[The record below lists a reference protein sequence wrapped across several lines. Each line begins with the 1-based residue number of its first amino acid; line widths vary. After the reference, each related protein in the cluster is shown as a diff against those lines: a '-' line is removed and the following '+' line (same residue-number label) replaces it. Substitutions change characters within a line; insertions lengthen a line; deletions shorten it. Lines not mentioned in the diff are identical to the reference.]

1 MSFLKPDKT
10 YTLGGVTV
18 KDFLLT
24 EHKHNNTSFP
34 GKRTRP
40 LLGVTIHNTE
50 KITVVGTTMSEQYVR
65 ATVNGNM
72 GQCFVHYY
80 VDETEAWHLLP
91 DDQIGWHAADGANG
105 DGNCRTIAIEIIG
118 NSPKA
123 EENGAKL
130 AAGLLAKY
138 ALTTDNLY
146 THSHWINVF
155 SGKTGTREYLNTLK
169 NSRKNCPVYIL
180 PHWADFEARVA
191 AYMSKDITD
200 ASAPTVD
207 KPKTIYRVQVG
218 AYSSRENAETFLKEV
233 KAKGLNGF
241 IVEITPDNDIEVAP
255 KKTAAALAEEILAGL
270 WGNGEDRKKRLTAAG
285 YDCKEVQAAVNARL
299 KG

>member
-1 MSFLKPDKT
+1 MAFLKPDKI
-10 YTLGGVTV
+10 YTLNGVTV

-34 GKRTRP
+34 GKRTQP

-50 KITVVGTTMSEQYVR
+50 KIIVVGTTMSEQYAR

-91 DDQIGWHAADGANG
+91 DDQKGWHAADGANG

-118 NSPKA
+118 NSPEA

-138 ALTTDNLY
+138 GLTTENLY

-191 AYMSKDITD
+191 AYMPEEIPD
-200 ASAPTVD
+200 APVPIAD

-233 KAKGLNGF
+233 REKGLNGF
-241 IVEITPDNDIEVAP
+241 IVEIIPENNVEVVP
-255 KKTAAALAEEILAGL
+255 KKTIAALAEEVLAGL
-270 WGNGEDRKKRLTAAG
+270 WGNGEDRKQRLTAAG
-285 YDCKEVQAAVNARL
+285 YDPEQIQARVNEL
-299 KG
+299 IKL

>member
-1 MSFLKPDKT
+1 MAFLKPDKI
-10 YTLGGVTV
+10 YTLNGVTV

-24 EHKHNNTSFP
+24 EHKHNNAAFP
-34 GKRTRP
+34 GKRTLP
-40 LLGVTIHNTE
+40 LLGTTIHNTE
-50 KITVVGTTMSEQYVR
+50 KITVVGTTMSEQYAR

-80 VDETEAWHLLP
+80 VDEIEAWHLLP
-91 DDQIGWHAADGANG
+91 DDWTGWHAADGANG

-118 NSPKA
+118 NSPEA

-138 ALTTDNLY
+138 GLTTENLY
-146 THSHWINVF
+146 THSHWMNVF
-155 SGKTGTREYLNTLK
+155 SGKTGTREYLNTL
-169 NSRKNCPVYIL
+169 NNPRKNCPVYIL
-180 PHWADFEARVA
+180 PHWADFEAKVA
-191 AYMSKDITD
+191 GYLPEEIPD
-200 ASAPTVD
+200 APVPNAD

-241 IVEITPDNDIEVAP
+241 IVEITPENDVKVAP
-255 KKTAAALAEEILAGL
+255 KKTAAALAEEVLAGL
-270 WGNGEDRKKRLTAAG
+270 WGNGEDRKQRITAAG
-285 YDCKEVQAAVNARL
+285 YDYETVRKLVNEL
-299 KG
+299 IKT